1 MTVKEAAAYYAK
13 VVKPYNTAILK
24 TAWNKYGKRTTLA
37 SQRKYYAMMAKAS
50 DTFINALKARTWP
63 TVAAA
68 DIRALLKQEIVFQH
82 RALVTSRSKTL
93 LDLLANARSTV
104 SANDKGAD
112 LAAIVRDDLGL
123 PPNG

>member
-68 DIRALLKQEIVFQH
+68 V
-82 RALVTSRSKTL
+82 RS
-93 LDLLANARSTV
+93 
-104 SANDKGAD
+104 
-112 LAAIVRDDLGL
+112 
-123 PPNG
+123 